1 MLRNSYNND
10 KSSCVN
16 IKVIVRCR
24 PLNEKEKNDIN
35 NEEVVRIN
43 NNEVILTINR
53 NNEIYEKKYSFDY
66 ACDKDVDQKT
76 LFNNYIYQ
84 IVDEVLEG
92 FNCTLFCYGQ
102 TGTGKTYTMEG
113 KILEHL
119 KQYDNN
125 KKVDLNE
132 SINSDMSYCYELC
145 ENEDT
150 GLIFRVTKRIFDILN
165 KRKEEKIRHFKG
177 KNNIFDE
184 KDNENINIINKERI
198 SNNNNDNNNNDNNNN
213 CNNNNKMLYNKININ
228 KSDIYNNIDIKEEH
242 NNSSVAEKGR
252 YINSDIVK
260 NCSVHKNRNNDIYQG
275 LEDKNMYDFNIKI
288 SYLEIYNEELCDLLS
303 STNENMKLR
312 IYEDSNNKSKG
323 LNVDKLEEKTINS
336 FEEIYYIICSAIK
349 KRRTA
354 ETAYNKKSSRSHS
367 IFTITLII
375 KDINSVG
382 ESITKIGKL
391 NLVDLAGSENALK
404 SSYGSLKIRQQE
416 CCNINQSL
424 LTLGRVIN
432 SLIENSSYIP
442 YRDSKLTR
450 LLQDSLGGKTKT
462 FIVAT
467 ISPSSL
473 CIDETLST
481 LDYVFRAKNIKN
493 RPEINIK
500 TTKQL
505 KIKDLNNE
513 IEKLRNAL
521 NLSREKRGV
530 YLDTEE
536 YNNIQNC
543 LKKNKEIL
551 LEKEKILFEKSKKIK
566 NLLNKMDNTDDLQNK
581 IFFFLKDTIQ
591 KYKNIQS
598 FHQILIKKIIEEK
611 YITQFLLNKY
621 HSLEENYINQK
632 KSFEQIKTNMSNIMH
647 DNILNIKRN
656 IHQENHLL
664 NDICKTILLILDDTK
679 NSLVQNKKSYNDYI
693 NHFEEFNSNI
703 NFKYNDTLNFI
714 LDHMDILQKYDHDYF
729 SLSENIKNDISQC
742 KINISHING
751 QVKSEATSIIDVYPN
766 VIKKEFDDNQNEK
779 GKEYESESE
788 KGKEYESE
796 SEKGK
801 EYESESEKGKE
812 YESESE
818 KGKEYESE
826 SEKGKEYESESEKGK
841 EYESESEKGKEY
853 ESESENESK
862 NDNKNDNKNKNGSQ
876 NKNQKHNKQQNN
888 NITFYHIDES
898 FDNPKHKEFIKDLLL
913 NKESEH
919 IIQHLDK
926 YEKKLYNAKSLIQYI
941 KSICNIFHI
950 FLNESFLLLEKKCHE
965 KYIHWD
971 KEKKIINDNIQ
982 YIYKEYEVLE
992 NNVQKE
998 NNIIINNYKKNIN
1011 DDIQE
1016 FKENILKDVESVVN
1030 KNVEV
1035 IYQKINN
1042 KLDLLNKEL
1051 YYQSNKNYKS
1061 VLINSVTNI
1070 DHTIQ
1075 HFSETN
1081 RNDQNEYKNINNDVK
1096 TKITNYHT
1104 LLYNILSYLKK
1115 KSYTEERENN
1125 KYFNDT
1131 LNIYNNI
1138 LYRNNL
1144 NIDKIINHLSSQTN
1158 INKVEKRKLYHIISE
1173 KILQNKNKESQQQK
1187 GRIHMLKSNENIKHF
1202 NNVFEQNLD
1211 KCNMYIAEL
1220 IDILN
1225 KKDYIPDIPSASSYD
1240 VIENMDD
1247 ELYLNVKDDIQRIR
1261 ETFVNIVEMFTPM
1274 KMGSV
1279 NRDSS
1284 HYTNNDIHTH
1294 DHDDDIHTHDH
1305 DDDIHTHDHDDDIHP
1320 QNHDDDNHTH
1330 DHDDNHNYNDDN
1342 KSDQGDRHNNY
1353 LYNDDNKSDQ
1363 GDRHNN
1369 YLYNDDI
1376 IRQNLYL
1383 EVKNTLMKE
1392 IEEIT
1397 TTHDIDLSNLF
1408 EQIDENFH
1416 FLIQDDKNVAIE
1428 NIYSRYNSLNDNIT
1442 NNTLNNLNN
1451 KGDTNKLTVKNNY
1464 NNLSLNEYMTYNK
1477 NINDNFIQARDETY
1491 QEELNYLNR
1500 NQHNNKRIDIST
1512 ENISVTSLKE
1522 YQRKRNI
1529 NVQNVHITNNC
1540 SNNISNN
1547 NKFQC
1552 TKIKNIENSAFP
1564 KKVSPALKRLK
1575 EENYKNKKF
1584 KLPRTS
1590 KE

>member
-84 IVDEVLEG
+84 IVDEVLQG

-132 SINSDMSYCYELC
+132 SINSDISYCYELC

-177 KNNIFDE
+177 KKNIFDE
-184 KDNENINIINKERI
+184 KDNEHINVINKETNGNNNNIIN
-198 SNNNNDNNNNDNNNN
+198 NNYNNLL
-213 CNNNNKMLYNKININ
+213 CNKINIDKN
-228 KSDIYNNIDIKEEH
+228 DIYNNLKINKEPNNLLVNEKSRDITCDVVQK
-242 NNSSVAEKGR
+242 
-252 YINSDIVK
+252 
-260 NCSVHKNRNNDIYQG
+260 CSVDKNRNNDMYQTFD
-275 LEDKNMYDFNIKI
+275 DKNMYDFNIKI

-323 LNVDKLEEKTINS
+323 LNVDKLEEKSINS

-375 KDINSVG
+375 KDINNVG

-416 CCNINQSL
+416 SCNINQSL

-536 YNNIQNC
+536 YNNIQNS

-591 KYKNIQS
+591 KYKNIQA

-621 HSLEENYINQK
+621 HSLEENFINQK
-632 KSFEQIKTNMSNIMH
+632 KSFQQIKTNMSNIMH
-647 DNILNIKRN
+647 DNLLNIKKN

-664 NDICKTILLILDDTK
+664 NDICKTILFILDDTK
-679 NSLVQNKKSYNDYI
+679 NYLVQNKKSYNDYI
-693 NHFEEFNSNI
+693 NHFEELNSNI

-729 SLSENIKNDISQC
+729 SLSENIKKEISQC
-742 KINISHING
+742 KINIPHISDEAKQKMPAIIGVYNTNG
-751 QVKSEATSIIDVYPN
+751 L
-766 VIKKEFDDNQNEK
+766 KKEKQSGIICEKQNGEGK
-779 GKEYESESE
+779 TCQKQYGKE
-788 KGKEYESE
+788 
-796 SEKGK
+796 
-801 EYESESEKGKE
+801 
-812 YESESE
+812 
-818 KGKEYESE
+818 
-826 SEKGKEYESESEKGK
+826 
-841 EYESESEKGKEY
+841 
-853 ESESENESK
+853 ENNEMPF
-862 NDNKNDNKNKNGSQ
+862 D
-876 NKNQKHNKQQNN
+876 
-888 NITFYHIDES
+888 HIEES
-898 FDNPKHKEFIKDLLL
+898 FNYPENKEFIKDLLL
-913 NKESEH
+913 NRQGED
-919 IIQHLDK
+919 IIQNLDNHES
-926 YEKKLYNAKSLIQYI
+926 EKKLYNAKSLIQYI

-950 FLNESFLLLEKKCHE
+950 FLNESFMLLEKKCHE

-971 KEKKIINDNIQ
+971 KDKKIMNDNIE
-982 YIYKEYEVLE
+982 YIYKKYDVFE
-992 NNVQKE
+992 KE
-998 NNIIINNYKKNIN
+998 DNIIINNYKKMIN
-1011 DDIQE
+1011 EDIQE
-1016 FKENILKDVESVVN
+1016 FKENILKDIELLIN
-1030 KNVEV
+1030 KNVED
-1035 IYQKINN
+1035 IYEKMNN
-1042 KLDLLNKEL
+1042 KFDLLNKEL
-1051 YYQSNKNYKS
+1051 YDKSKKNYKS
-1061 VLINSVTNI
+1061 VFMNSVKKI
-1070 DHTIQ
+1070 DDTIQ
-1075 HFSETN
+1075 HFSECN
-1081 RNDQNEYKNINNDVK
+1081 INDEKEYNNINNDIK
-1096 TKITNYHT
+1096 RKITNYHT
-1104 LLYNILSYLKK
+1104 VLYNILSYLKR
-1115 KSYTEERENN
+1115 KSYIEEKEHS
-1125 KYFNDT
+1125 KCLNDT
-1131 LNIYNNI
+1131 LNIYNNL
-1138 LYRNNL
+1138 LYTNNL
-1144 NIDKIINHLSSQTN
+1144 NIDKIINNFTSQTN
-1158 INKVEKRKLYHIISE
+1158 KNKIEKRKLYNVISE
-1173 KILQNKNKESQQQK
+1173 KILQNKNKESQEQK
-1187 GRIHMLKSNENIKHF
+1187 GGRRIHMLKSNENIKLF
-1202 NNVFEQNLD
+1202 NNIFEQNLN

-1220 IDILN
+1220 IDILK
-1225 KKDYIPDIPSASSYD
+1225 KKDYLQDIPSTSSYD
-1240 VIENMDD
+1240 LMENMDD
-1247 ELYLNVKDDIQRIR
+1247 EFYLNIKDDVQRIR
-1261 ETFVNIVEMFTPM
+1261 ETFVNV
-1274 KMGSV
+1274 
-1279 NRDSS
+1279 
-1284 HYTNNDIHTH
+1284 
-1294 DHDDDIHTHDH
+1294 
-1305 DDDIHTHDHDDDIHP
+1305 
-1320 QNHDDDNHTH
+1320 
-1330 DHDDNHNYNDDN
+1330 
-1342 KSDQGDRHNNY
+1342 
-1353 LYNDDNKSDQ
+1353 
-1363 GDRHNN
+1363 
-1369 YLYNDDI
+1369 
-1376 IRQNLYL
+1376 
-1383 EVKNTLMKE
+1383 
-1392 IEEIT
+1392 
-1397 TTHDIDLSNLF
+1397 
-1408 EQIDENFH
+1408 
-1416 FLIQDDKNVAIE
+1416 
-1428 NIYSRYNSLNDNIT
+1428 
-1442 NNTLNNLNN
+1442 
-1451 KGDTNKLTVKNNY
+1451 
-1464 NNLSLNEYMTYNK
+1464 
-1477 NINDNFIQARDETY
+1477 
-1491 QEELNYLNR
+1491 
-1500 NQHNNKRIDIST
+1500 IDI
-1512 ENISVTSLKE
+1512 
-1522 YQRKRNI
+1522 
-1529 NVQNVHITNNC
+1529 
-1540 SNNISNN
+1540 
-1547 NKFQC
+1547 
-1552 TKIKNIENSAFP
+1552 
-1564 KKVSPALKRLK
+1564 
-1575 EENYKNKKF
+1575 
-1584 KLPRTS
+1584 
-1590 KE
+1590 

>member
-53 NNEIYEKKYSFDY
+53 NNEIYEKKYNFDY

-125 KKVDLNE
+125 NKKVDLNE
-132 SINSDMSYCYELC
+132 SINSDMIYCYELC

-165 KRKEEKIRHFKG
+165 RRKEEKMGHFKV
-177 KNNIFDE
+177 KNNLFDE
-184 KDNENINIINKERI
+184 KDKENINIINKEPY
-198 SNNNNDNNNNDNNNN
+198 SNNFNN
-213 CNNNNKMLYNKININ
+213 NNNNKKILYNKVNID
-228 KSDIYNNIDIKEEH
+228 KSDIYNNIVIKEEH
-242 NNSSVAEKGR
+242 HNNLSISENR
-252 YINSDIVK
+252 RDINNDIVK
-260 NCSVHKNRNNDIYQG
+260 KCIIPKNPNNDIIYQG
-275 LEDKNMYDFNIKI
+275 LEDNKNMYDFNIKI

-323 LNVDKLEEKTINS
+323 LNVDKLEEKSINS

-416 CCNINQSL
+416 SCNINQSL

-536 YNNIQNC
+536 YNNIQNS

-581 IFFFLKDTIQ
+581 IFFFLKDTIH

-598 FHQILIKKIIEEK
+598 FYQILIKKIIEEK

-621 HSLEENYINQK
+621 QSLEENYINQK
-632 KSFEQIKTNMSNIMH
+632 KAFEYMKTNMTNLMH
-647 DNILNIKRN
+647 DNLLNIKKN
-656 IHQENHLL
+656 IHHENHVL

-679 NSLVQNKKSYNDYI
+679 NYLIQNKKSYNDYI
-693 NHFEEFNSNI
+693 AHSEEYNSNI

-714 LDHMDILQKYDHDYF
+714 LDHMDILQKYDDDYF
-729 SLSENIKNDISQC
+729 SISENIKNDILQC
-742 KINISHING
+742 KINIPHINNE
-751 QVKSEATSIIDVYPN
+751 VKNEATSIIDMCSN
-766 VIKKEFDDNQNEK
+766 VLKKEYDTNQKKNVNEGNNEK
-779 GKEYESESE
+779 KNVSVNI
-788 KGKEYESE
+788 
-796 SEKGK
+796 
-801 EYESESEKGKE
+801 
-812 YESESE
+812 
-818 KGKEYESE
+818 
-826 SEKGKEYESESEKGK
+826 
-841 EYESESEKGKEY
+841 
-853 ESESENESK
+853 NESNNEKK
-862 NDNKNDNKNKNGSQ
+862 NVSVNINESNNEKQINNVFSND
-876 NKNQKHNKQQNN
+876 
-888 NITFYHIDES
+888 IDES
-898 FDNPKHKEFIKDLLL
+898 FVNPKNKEFIKDLSL
-913 NKESEH
+913 NKQSED
-919 IIQHLDK
+919 IIEHLDK
-926 YEKKLYNAKSLIQYI
+926 YESEKKLYNAKSLIQYI

-950 FLNESFLLLEKKCHE
+950 FLNESFLLLEKKCQQ

-971 KEKKIINDNIQ
+971 NEKKIINDNIQ
-982 YIYKEYEVLE
+982 YIYKEYELLQ
-992 NNVQKE
+992 NNLQKE
-998 NNIIINNYKKNIN
+998 NNIIINNYKKIIN
-1011 DDIQE
+1011 EDIQQ
-1016 FKENILKDVESVVN
+1016 FKENILKDVELVVN
-1030 KNVEV
+1030 RNVED

-1042 KLDLLNKEL
+1042 NLDLLNKEL
-1051 YYQSNKNYKS
+1051 YQQSNKNYKS
-1061 VLINSVTNI
+1061 VFINSVTNI
-1070 DHTIQ
+1070 DHSLQ
-1075 HFSETN
+1075 HFIQTN
-1081 RNDQNEYKNINNDVK
+1081 INYQNEYNNINNDIK

-1104 LLYNILSYLKK
+1104 VLYNILSYLKK
-1115 KSYTEERENN
+1115 KSYIEEKEHN
-1125 KYFNDT
+1125 KYLNDT
-1131 LNIYNNI
+1131 LKIYNNI
-1138 LYRNNL
+1138 LYTNNL
-1144 NIDKIINHLSSQTN
+1144 NIDKIINFLSSQTN
-1158 INKVEKRKLYHIISE
+1158 INQIEKRKLYHIISD
-1173 KILQNKNKESQQQK
+1173 KILQNKNKESHEHK
-1187 GRIHMLKSNENIKHF
+1187 GNIHMFKSNENIKLF
-1202 NNVFEQNLD
+1202 NNQFEQNLD
-1211 KCNMYIAEL
+1211 KCNMYIAEV
-1220 IDILN
+1220 IDILK
-1225 KKDYIPDIPSASSYD
+1225 KKDYIPDIQSLSNYD
-1240 VIENMDD
+1240 VMENIDD
-1247 ELYLNVKDDIQRIR
+1247 ELYLNIKDDVQRIR
-1261 ETFVNIVEMFTPM
+1261 DTFMNGVEMFTPM
-1274 KMGSV
+1274 KMGSM

-1284 HYTNNDIHTH
+1284 YYTN
-1294 DHDDDIHTHDH
+1294 
-1305 DDDIHTHDHDDDIHP
+1305 DDIHP
-1320 QNHDDDNHTH
+1320 DDHNNKNKNIDDDDNNKNIDDDDNNKNIDNDDNNKNIDDDDNNKNIDDDDNNKNIHDDDNNKNI
-1330 DHDDNHNYNDDN
+1330 DDDDNNNNNKNIDNDDN
-1342 KSDQGDRHNNY
+1342 NKNDKNGNY
-1353 LYNDDNKSDQ
+1353 IHDD
-1363 GDRHNN
+1363 HNN

-1383 EVKNTLMKE
+1383 QVKNTLMKE

-1397 TTHDIDLSNLF
+1397 TTQDIDLSNLF

-1416 FLIQDDKNVAIE
+1416 FLLQDDKNVANE
-1428 NIYSRYNSLNDNIT
+1428 NKYSRYNSLNDNII
-1442 NNTLNNLNN
+1442 NNTLNNINN
-1451 KGDTNKLTVKNNY
+1451 KGDNNNITLKNNY
-1464 NNLSLNEYMTYNK
+1464 NNLSLNEYMTHNK
-1477 NINDNFIQARDETY
+1477 NTTNHLIKGRDETY
-1491 QEELNYLNR
+1491 QEELNYLNL
-1500 NQHNNKRIDIST
+1500 NQYNKRVDVGT
-1512 ENISVTSLKE
+1512 ENINVTSLKD

-1529 NVQNVHITNNC
+1529 NVQNVHITNNY
-1540 SNNISNN
+1540 SNNNN
-1547 NKFQC
+1547 NNSNKFQC
-1552 TKIKNIENSAFP
+1552 TKMKAIENSVFP
-1564 KKVSPALKRLK
+1564 KKVSPALKRIK

-1584 KLPRTS
+1584 KLPRRS